1 MISNYIIF
9 HWWKI
14 HLKIYSNR
22 YWISSQHKVEPIH
35 AMIWSFW
42 RSYHIC
48 ISRMIKLFNTYEILF
63 GSFFISMSKNE
74 IESLNWRFWGLPNTH
89 IFPWKSVGF
98 WVDDYVSS
106 RFQIISRPEQ
116 RFRDSTHIY
125 TRLDLELANLF
136 RIAN

>member
-1 MISNYIIF
+1 MLWLTLYIRDYNPIDF
-9 HWWKI
+9 KLYNLSLMKNPPKKSI
-14 HLKIYSNR
+14 QIDVD
-22 YWISSQHKVEPIH
+22 ISSQHKVEPIH

-48 ISRMIKLFNTYEILF
+48 ISRMIKLFNTYEIFF
-63 GSFFISMSKNE
+63 GSFFISISKNE

-89 IFPWKSVGF
+89 IFPRKSVGF

-116 RFRDSTHIY
+116 RFSDS
-125 TRLDLELANLF
+125 L
-136 RIAN
+136 